1 MLTIFSF
8 ILRKLNE
15 YAAFRKTQYELNG
28 LTDRDL
34 RDLGVARC
42 DIEFIAR
49 KHAREFYNASS
60 SK

>member
-1 MLTIFSF
+1 MLALFTI
-8 ILRKLNE
+8 ILRKWNE
-15 YAAFRKTQYELNG
+15 YSTFRKTQYELER
-28 LTDRDL
+28 LTNRDL

-60 SK
+60 AK

>member
-1 MLTIFSF
+1 MLAIFSI
-8 ILRKLNE
+8 ILRKWNE
-15 YAAFRKTQYELNG
+15 YATFRKTQYELNG

-60 SK
+60 AK

>member
-1 MLTIFSF
+1 MLAIFSI

-15 YAAFRKTQYELNG
+15 YASFRRTQYELNG

-49 KHAREFYNASS
+49 KHAREFYNASP